1 LKKSNRI
8 QNYIFKL
15 INRATVDESNLTKN
29 TVANISNVDSKTY
42 ISTEVANDVD
52 GDDSDK
58 GEQEDDQNFQDD
70 NLDKT
75 YDALP
80 SVREAP
86 IGHQDINL

>member
-1 LKKSNRI
+1 M
-8 QNYIFKL
+8 
-15 INRATVDESNLTKN
+15 TKN